1 MSDTYKDF
9 DNRLA
14 RIASNKARLRKG
26 YVSRVG
32 HDGLIVFR
40 PRRARFSV
48 SPRGLAMVVLGF
60 VFFKSVIMA
69 HLGAEVYNQR
79 IAALNSGTLVEQAGG
94 FLMYPDPATRWAAGK
109 MRPYLR

>member
-9 DNRLA
+9 DNRLT

-40 PRRARFSV
+40 PRRARLAV
-48 SPRGLAMVVLGF
+48 SPRGLVMVALGF

-69 HLGAEVYNQR
+69 HLGAEVYGER
-79 IAALNSGTLVEQAGG
+79 IAALNNGTWVEQAGG
-94 FLMYPDPATRWAAGK
+94 ILMHPDPATRWAAGQ